1 MEIKSNSFD
10 VWMSHLPKGGA
21 ADKVWEPPVCVF
33 EDNITRVLDLYNEVF
48 FFFFYCSFFQKRVC
62 YLYGHP
68 TVAMNNTGLKR
79 KGVRSVSGYRLITAE
94 RSFQY
99 VHSDGW

>member
-33 EDNITRVLDLYNEVF
+33 EDSITRVLDLYNEVF
-48 FFFFYCSFFQKRVC
+48 FFIVPFFKNVC
-62 YLYGHP
+62 VIYMDIL
-68 TVAMNNTGLKR
+68 LW
-79 KGVRSVSGYRLITAE
+79 L
-94 RSFQY
+94 
-99 VHSDGW
+99 

>member
-33 EDNITRVLDLYNEVF
+33 EDSITRVLDLYNEVF
-48 FFFFYCSFFQKRVC
+48 FFLLFLFSKTCVLFIWTSYCGYEQHRTKKERCQKCVWLQTDHC
-62 YLYGHP
+62 
-68 TVAMNNTGLKR
+68 
-79 KGVRSVSGYRLITAE
+79 
-94 RSFQY
+94 
-99 VHSDGW
+99 